1 MKKYNMLTDSPGK
14 SLFFFALPMILGN
27 LFQQFYST
35 VDSIIVGQFVGED
48 ALAAVGASYSLT
60 TVFIMIAIGGGIG
73 ASVVISQYLGAGL
86 NRQMKTSVY
95 TALLSFLGVSIILGA
110 VGLVFSRN
118 ILTALNTP
126 GNILEDAL
134 LYLDIYFVGLPFLF
148 MYNILSSVF
157 NAMGNSKTPLYL
169 LIFSSLLNIAMDL
182 AFVKGLGLGIAGA
195 AVATVIAQGL
205 SAIISFGLLLRS
217 LKGYTESR
225 VGIAD
230 AAKGSAGGSN
240 ADAAEG
246 SVSESPGDSAEG
258 RADIV
263 AASAE
268 DYAGAGT
275 VALAKRPRLFDT
287 AMLGNMIKVA
297 IPSMLQQS
305 IVSIGMLLVQSV
317 VNGFG
322 SSVLAGY
329 TAGTRIESICIVPM
343 IASGNAVSTFTAQN
357 LGAGSPWRVKKG
369 YLAAVKMVAA
379 FAVIICVILT
389 LFHEGIVSSFLEAGS
404 EPAAFETGNAYL
416 SFIGFFFVCIGL
428 KAITDGV
435 LRGAGDVLVFTL
447 ANLVNLGIRVTV
459 AFAFAPVW
467 GVQAVW
473 FAIPMGWT
481 TNFLI
486 SFVRYLSGKWSRKKL
501 IKTAEQE

>member
-1 MKKYNMLTDSPGK
+1 MKKYNMLTDSPGR

-35 VDSIIVGQFVGED
+35 VDSIIVGQYVGED

-95 TALLSFLGVSIILGA
+95 TALLSFLGVSIVLGV

-126 GNILEDAL
+126 ANILEDAL
-134 LYLDIYFVGLPFLF
+134 LYLDIYFAGLPFLF

-157 NAMGNSKTPLYL
+157 NALGNSKTPLYL
-169 LIFSSLLNIAMDL
+169 LIFSSLLNIVMDL
-182 AFVKGLGLGIAGA
+182 SFVRGLGLGIAGA

-205 SAIISFGLLLRS
+205 SAVISFCLLLRA
-217 LKGYTESR
+217 LKGYAETRTVS
-225 VGIAD
+225 GAAD
-230 AAKGSAGGSN
+230 F
-240 ADAAEG
+240 AEQKNMG
-246 SVSESPGDSAEG
+246 EVV
-258 RADIV
+258 V
-263 AASAE
+263 AQRKE
-268 DYAGAGT
+268 TLRMTDG
-275 VALAKRPRLFDT
+275 KKERPVLFDT

-329 TAGTRIESICIVPM
+329 TAGTRIESVCIVPM

-357 LGAGSPWRVKKG
+357 LGAGKPERVKKG

-379 FAVIICVILT
+379 FAVIICVTLT
-389 LFHEGIVSSFLEAGS
+389 LFHGGIVGSFLEAGS

-416 SFIGFFFVCIGL
+416 SFIAFFFVCIGL

-435 LRGAGDVLVFTL
+435 LWGSGDVVVFTL
-447 ANLVNLGIRVTV
+447 ANLINLGIRVSV

-481 TNFLI
+481 TNYLI

-501 IKTAEQE
+501 IKTVEEE

>member
-1 MKKYNMLTDSPGK
+1 MKTKRYGLGEMRCLRQYGLLYHNDRKRYIFMKKYSMLTDSPGK

-27 LFQQFYST
+27 LFQQFYSA
-35 VDSIIVGQFVGED
+35 VDSIIVGQYVGED

-73 ASVVISQYLGAGL
+73 ASVIISQYLGAGL
-86 NRQMKTSVY
+86 FRKMKTSVY
-95 TALLSFLGVSIILGA
+95 TALISFLAVSLILGSA
-110 VGLVFSRN
+110 GLLLSRN

-126 GNILEDAL
+126 ENILSDAL

-157 NAMGNSKTPLYL
+157 NALGNSKTPLYL
-169 LIFSSLLNIAMDL
+169 LIFSSLFNIVMDL
-182 AFVKGLGLGIAGA
+182 AFVRGLGLGIGGA
-195 AVATVIAQGL
+195 AAATVLAQGI
-205 SAIISFGLLLRS
+205 SAVVSFCLLLRA
-217 LKGYTESR
+217 LKEYRIESGETGKDTEEKNKEAWVEQKEEER
-225 VGIAD
+225 R
-230 AAKGSAGGSN
+230 
-240 ADAAEG
+240 
-246 SVSESPGDSAEG
+246 G
-258 RADIV
+258 RN
-263 AASAE
+263 
-268 DYAGAGT
+268 
-275 VALAKRPRLFDT
+275 LFDVQ
-287 AMLGNMIKVA
+287 MLGNMIKVA

-317 VNGFG
+317 VNGYG

-357 LGAGSPWRVKKG
+357 LGAGHPERVKKG
-369 YLAAVKMVAA
+369 YLAAVRMAA
-379 FAVIICVILT
+379 VFAVMICLILT
-389 LFHEGIVSSFLEAGS
+389 FFHGNIINAFLEEGS
-404 EPAAFETGNAYL
+404 EPIAFETGNAYL
-416 SFIGFFFVCIGL
+416 TFIAFFFICIGF

-435 LRGAGDVLVFTL
+435 LRGAGDVVVFTL
-447 ANLVNLGIRVTV
+447 ANLINLGIRVTV
-459 AFAFAPVW
+459 AFALSPVW

-481 TNFLI
+481 TNFVI

-501 IKTAEQE
+501 IKT

>member
-1 MKKYNMLTDSPGK
+1 MKKYSMLTDSPGK

-27 LFQQFYST
+27 LFQQFYSA
-35 VDSIIVGQFVGED
+35 VDSIIVGQYVGED

-73 ASVVISQYLGAGL
+73 ASVIISQYLGAGL
-86 NRQMKTSVY
+86 FRKMKTSVY
-95 TALLSFLGVSIILGA
+95 TALISFLAVSLILGSA
-110 VGLVFSRN
+110 GLLLSRN

-126 GNILEDAL
+126 ENILSDAL

-157 NAMGNSKTPLYL
+157 NALGNSKTPLYL
-169 LIFSSLLNIAMDL
+169 LIFSSLFNIVMDL
-182 AFVKGLGLGIAGA
+182 AFVRGLGLGIGGA
-195 AVATVIAQGL
+195 AAATVLAQGI
-205 SAIISFGLLLRS
+205 SAVVSFCLLLRA
-217 LKGYTESR
+217 LKEYRIESGETGKDTEEKNKE
-225 VGIAD
+225 AW
-230 AAKGSAGGSN
+230 
-240 ADAAEG
+240 AEQK
-246 SVSESPGDSAEG
+246 EEERRG
-258 RADIV
+258 RN
-263 AASAE
+263 
-268 DYAGAGT
+268 
-275 VALAKRPRLFDT
+275 LFDVQ
-287 AMLGNMIKVA
+287 MLGNMIKVA

-317 VNGFG
+317 VNGYG

-357 LGAGSPWRVKKG
+357 LGAGHPERVKKG
-369 YLAAVKMVAA
+369 YLAAVRMAA
-379 FAVIICVILT
+379 VFAVMICLILT
-389 LFHEGIVSSFLEAGS
+389 FFHGNIINAFLEEGR
-404 EPAAFETGNAYL
+404 EPIAFETGNAYL
-416 SFIGFFFVCIGL
+416 TFIAFFFICIGF

-435 LRGAGDVLVFTL
+435 LRGAGDVVVFTL
-447 ANLVNLGIRVTV
+447 ANLINLGIRVTV
-459 AFAFAPVW
+459 AFALSPVW

-481 TNFLI
+481 TNFVI

-501 IKTAEQE
+501 IKT

>member
-1 MKKYNMLTDSPGK
+1 MKKYSMLTDSPGK

-27 LFQQFYST
+27 LFQQFYSA
-35 VDSIIVGQFVGED
+35 VDSIIVGQYVGED

-73 ASVVISQYLGAGL
+73 ASVIISQYLGAGL
-86 NRQMKTSVY
+86 FRKMKTSVY
-95 TALLSFLGVSIILGA
+95 TALISFLAVSLILGSA
-110 VGLVFSRN
+110 GLLLSRN

-126 GNILEDAL
+126 ENILSDAL

-157 NAMGNSKTPLYL
+157 NALGNSKTPLYL
-169 LIFSSLLNIAMDL
+169 LIFSSLFNIVMDL
-182 AFVKGLGLGIAGA
+182 AFVRGLGLGIGGA
-195 AVATVIAQGL
+195 AAATVLAQGI
-205 SAIISFGLLLRS
+205 SAVVSFCLLLRA
-217 LKGYTESR
+217 LKEYRIERGETGKDTEEKNKEAWVEQKEEER
-225 VGIAD
+225 R
-230 AAKGSAGGSN
+230 
-240 ADAAEG
+240 
-246 SVSESPGDSAEG
+246 G
-258 RADIV
+258 RN
-263 AASAE
+263 
-268 DYAGAGT
+268 
-275 VALAKRPRLFDT
+275 LFDVQ
-287 AMLGNMIKVA
+287 MLGNMIKVA

-317 VNGFG
+317 VNGYG

-357 LGAGSPWRVKKG
+357 LGAGHPERVKKG
-369 YLAAVKMVAA
+369 YLAAVRMAA
-379 FAVIICVILT
+379 VFAVMICLILT
-389 LFHEGIVSSFLEAGS
+389 FFHGNIINAFLEEGR
-404 EPAAFETGNAYL
+404 EPIAFETGNAYL
-416 SFIGFFFVCIGL
+416 TFIAFFFICIGF

-435 LRGAGDVLVFTL
+435 LRGAGDVVVFTL
-447 ANLVNLGIRVTV
+447 ANLINLGIRVTV
-459 AFAFAPVW
+459 AFALSPVW

-481 TNFLI
+481 TNFVI

-501 IKTAEQE
+501 IKT

>member
-1 MKKYNMLTDSPGK
+1 MKKYNMLTDSPGR

-35 VDSIIVGQFVGED
+35 VDSIIVGQYVGED

-95 TALLSFLGVSIILGA
+95 TALLSFLGVSIVLGV

-126 GNILEDAL
+126 ANILEDAL
-134 LYLDIYFVGLPFLF
+134 LYLDIYFAGLPFLF

-157 NAMGNSKTPLYL
+157 NALGNSKTPLYL
-169 LIFSSLLNIAMDL
+169 LIFSSLLNIVMDL
-182 AFVKGLGLGIAGA
+182 AFVRGLGLGIAGA

-205 SAIISFGLLLRS
+205 SAVISFCLLLRA
-217 LKGYTESR
+217 LKGYAETRTVS
-225 VGIAD
+225 GAAD
-230 AAKGSAGGSN
+230 F
-240 ADAAEG
+240 AEQKNMG
-246 SVSESPGDSAEG
+246 EVV
-258 RADIV
+258 V
-263 AASAE
+263 AQRKE
-268 DYAGAGT
+268 TLRMTDG
-275 VALAKRPRLFDT
+275 KKERPVLFDT

-329 TAGTRIESICIVPM
+329 TAGTRIESVCIVPM

-357 LGAGSPWRVKKG
+357 LGAGKPERVKKG

-379 FAVIICVILT
+379 FAVIICVTLT
-389 LFHEGIVSSFLEAGS
+389 LFHGGIVGSFLEAGS

-416 SFIGFFFVCIGL
+416 SFIAFFFVCIGL

-435 LRGAGDVLVFTL
+435 LRGSGDVVVFTL
-447 ANLVNLGIRVTV
+447 ANLINLGIRVSV

-481 TNFLI
+481 TNYLI
-486 SFVRYLSGKWSRKKL
+486 SFMRYLSGKWSRKKL
-501 IKTAEQE
+501 IKTVEEE